1 MSLGTD
7 MRIGSL
13 ETLAALGAFAL
24 LALRGRPLGTDA
36 AVTPRPASIDL
47 EIIERGR
54 SRRVEVRAPF
64 VVGRA
69 TDADILLM
77 DPEASRHHA
86 RFESDGK
93 AVFVTDLQSSNG
105 IYLNG
110 QRVTDSIEV
119 RAGDTIDLGST
130 RMIFTGSTFGTDH

>member
-1 MSLGTD
+1 MTFATD
-7 MRIGSL
+7 MRVGSL

-24 LALRGRPLGTDA
+24 LALRGRPVLADVAETQ
-36 AVTPRPASIDL
+36 RPASVEL

-54 SRRVEVRAPF
+54 SRRVEVRCPF

-69 TDADILLM
+69 TDAEVLLM

-86 RFESDGK
+86 RFESDGT

-119 RAGDTIDLGST
+119 RAGDAIDLGST